1 MPILTDSLRTFAEE
15 PESEIADVPGIA
27 PRIMTPRYSLNLSPS
42 RTQTVTSR
50 VRTTVEELDATI
62 AEVRGRLREQG
73 FTGNVWHVG
82 PSSRPEGLG
91 ALLRARGFVPAVRP
105 PYEPVMTSMVLVEPP
120 SGSFDPEIEVR
131 LVSNLDEYVQALR
144 VAMVAFN
151 ESEEDA
157 AGWMKAAPTLWA
169 SQDDKTRFT
178 HIAYLSGKPVGFGFA
193 AGADSGI
200 LLGGSGVLPEAR
212 GRGVYRAMLAA
223 RWEHAQ
229 RMGCGGVAI
238 QAGAMSRP
246 ILERC
251 GFKVVCQLE
260 VLEDMGITG

>member
-1 MPILTDSLRTFAEE
+1 MPILTDALRTFAEE

-27 PRIMTPRYSLNLSPS
+27 PRIMTARYTLNLSPS

-50 VRTTVEELDATI
+50 VRTTAADLDATI
-62 AEVRGRLREQG
+62 AAVRGQLREAG
-73 FTGNVWHVG
+73 FTGNVWHIG

-91 ALLRARGFVPAVRP
+91 ELLRARGFVPAVRP
-105 PYEPVMTSMVLVEPP
+105 PYEPAMTCMVLVEPP
-120 SGSFDPEIEVR
+120 AAASDPAIEVR
-131 LVSNLDEYVQALR
+131 VVSSLDEYVLALK
-144 VAMVAFN
+144 VAMQAFN
-151 ESEEDA
+151 ETEEDA
-157 AGWMKAAPTLWA
+157 AGWMEAAPSLWA
-169 SQDDKTRFT
+169 SQDGKTRFT

-193 AGADSGI
+193 AGSSSGI

-229 RMGCGGVAI
+229 QMGGGGLAI

-251 GFKVVCQLE
+251 GFKVVCQLDL
-260 VLEDMGITG
+260 LEDTGLTG